1 MTSSNH
7 KVFPCRNVQSL
18 HSLQNTMISQLAAA
32 EQLSECLTKQ
42 MAVLSIEPSP
52 VKTQNVR
59 KELFE
64 EIGIPYNSASFSSP
78 ERKVAGDTHSNRK
91 LSTSSCSDAG
101 KGQSRRN
108 QPSAARGSESE
119 TTRRRRDSLDWVT
132 FLEMHLSF
140 FRHLVIVPWCSFVL
154 ITK

>member
-7 KVFPCRNVQSL
+7 EGFPCRNVQSL
-18 HSLQNTMISQLAAA
+18 HSLLNTMTSQLAAA

-42 MAVLSIEPSP
+42 MAVLSIEPPS

-59 KELFE
+59 RDLFE

-78 ERKVAGDTHSNRK
+78 DGKVAGDTHSNKR
-91 LSTSSCSDAG
+91 LLTSSCSDAG

-108 QPSAARGSESE
+108 QPSATRGSESE
-119 TTRRRRDSLDWVT
+119 TARRRRDSLDRVT
-132 FLEMHLSF
+132 FLEMLLSF
-140 FRHLVIVPWCSFVL
+140 CRHFISGSRHPLYSL
-154 ITK
+154 